1 MDFHV
6 GDFVKLRKGGFGYID
21 RICDD
26 NIFSWK
32 CVYGPYAG
40 EDFFGDVA
48 TKDFKAVFEQV
59 GTTIFEQKYK
69 PIEPLNLIGGLVG
82 ATDRKISSKVDEL
95 VRAVNKI
102 NEQLAKER

>member
-21 RICDD
+21 RICSD
-26 NIFSWK
+26 NVFSWK

-40 EDFFGDVA
+40 EDFFGDIA
-48 TKDFKAVFEQV
+48 TEGFEDMFEQI
-59 GTTIFEQKYK
+59 GMTIFEQKYK
-69 PIEPLNLIGGLVG
+69 PIEQL
-82 ATDRKISSKVDEL
+82 SKRTEVPSEYTHRINEVID
-95 VRAVNKI
+95 AVNKI